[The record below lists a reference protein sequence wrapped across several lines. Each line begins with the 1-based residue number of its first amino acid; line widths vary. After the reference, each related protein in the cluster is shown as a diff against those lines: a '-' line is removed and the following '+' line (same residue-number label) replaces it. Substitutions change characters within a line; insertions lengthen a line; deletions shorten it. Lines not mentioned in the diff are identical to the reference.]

1 MRALIFFALA
11 LFAVSFSGCLDSGG
25 VVQKYTQVT
34 LYNLDRATS
43 KVEAFKLFNINEP
56 VPFARFMHNSQ
67 RIVAANNTTFY
78 FVEPNAS
85 DSQIAF
91 DTIQLENNS
100 FFDISPDNERI
111 VFAGVSAVKSTDAQ
125 TTFKNRGLYQLSLA
139 TNKPSIVYVSDDWLP
154 QYPVYSK
161 DGKYIGCR
169 LVRKAG
175 SNSRMVIMNTDG
187 TNLVEVDA
195 STSDVLR
202 YGQFSNDSKYF
213 YYFLAPDKIL
223 EYDIA
228 AKTRKI
234 VSHST
239 FSSDASAIEL
249 YPVLNVSDQALYYF
263 SLDKQPTGTEGF
275 IYKYTF
281 ATKTVEKLFNGM
293 SPYAVN
299 NGVVLYRRQ
308 PNNLTDP
315 TDITLFANG
324 QNTVIAEANFG
335 LMPDDNSRVVYLAN
349 EIKFAN

>member
-1 MRALIFFALA
+1 MKTFSLLALA
-11 LFAVSFSGCLDSGG
+11 LFALSFSSCLDSGG

-34 LYNLDRATS
+34 LYNVNRSNGQTS
-43 KVEAFKLFNINEP
+43 AFKSFNINEP
-56 VPFARFMHNSQ
+56 VPFAKFMHNSQ
-67 RIVAANNTTFY
+67 RIVAANSKTFY
-78 FVEPNAS
+78 FIEPNGS
-85 DSQIAF
+85 DSQIPF
-91 DTIQLENNS
+91 DTIQLENGS
-100 FFDISPDNERI
+100 FFDVSPDNEVI
-111 VFAGVSAVKSTDAQ
+111 LFSGVSAIKTSDAQ
-125 TTFKNRGLYQLSLA
+125 VTYKNRGLYQLSLSN
-139 TNKPSIVYVSDDWLP
+139 NKPSIVYVSDDWLP
-154 QYPVYSK
+154 QYAVYSK

-175 SNSRMVIMNTDG
+175 TNSRMVLMNTDG
-187 TNLVEVDA
+187 SNLVEVDA
-195 STSDVLR
+195 STTDVLR

-239 FSSDASAIEL
+239 FSSDASAIEIF
-249 YPVLNVSDQALYYF
+249 PVLNVSDQALYYF

-281 ATKTVEKLFNGM
+281 ATKTSQQLFNGM
-293 SPYAVN
+293 SPYAVTN
-299 NGVVLYRRQ
+299 DVVLYRRQ
-308 PNNLTDP
+308 PNTLTDA
-315 TDITLFANG
+315 TDLTLFSGG

-335 LMPDDNSRVVYLAN
+335 LMPDDNSRVVYLVN